1 MNFRTYEDLVNCIHK
16 NIGKVPHDID
26 LVVGIPRSGTM
37 VANIIALS
45 LNLPFMDI
53 EDYLNNRVIVTGT
66 TRKCQNWIRCVD
78 QAKHVLIVDDSV
90 SSGKAVREAKERL
103 KGRNEKYTYLAVYA
117 LAASCK
123 MVDIFLEIC
132 EQPRMFEWNYM
143 HHWALEYCCMDIDG
157 VLCEDP
163 TLVQNDD
170 GKKYER
176 FLEEAI
182 PKFVPTQ
189 KVGYLVSC
197 RMEKYREKT
206 EAWLKKYN
214 VDYGKL
220 VLIDNIGAKERAL
233 GFDHAKFKA
242 DFYKKTDAILF
253 FESNY
258 DQALRICE
266 LSGKPVYCIE
276 NRKLITSNNVIEKL
290 KVRNKEWK
298 VTVKRAVKKITKRIN
313 YVK

>member
-16 NIGKVPHDID
+16 NISKIPHDID

-53 EDYLNNRVIVTGT
+53 EDYLNNRVIATGT
-66 TRKCQNWIRCVD
+66 TRKCQNWIRSVE
-78 QAKHVLIVDDSV
+78 QAKHILIVDDSV
-90 SSGKAVREAKERL
+90 SSGKAVRETKERL

-117 LAASCK
+117 LTVSCK

-163 TLVQNDD
+163 TFFQNDD
-170 GKKYER
+170 GKKYEK
-176 FLEEAI
+176 FLEEVV
-182 PKFVPTQ
+182 PKYIPTQ

-197 RMEKYREKT
+197 RLEKYREKT
-206 EAWLKKYN
+206 EEWLRKYH
-214 VDYGKL
+214 VEYGKL
-220 VLIDNIGAKERAL
+220 ILVDNVSAKERAIE
-233 GFDHAKFKA
+233 FDHARYKA
-242 DFYKKTDAILF
+242 DFYKETDAIIF

-258 DQALRICE
+258 DQALRICQ
-266 LSGKPVYCIE
+266 LSGKPVYCVD
-276 NRKLITSNNVIEKL
+276 NRKLINSDNVIGKM
-290 KVRNKEWK
+290 KVRNIEWK
-298 VTVKRAVKKITKRIN
+298 VTLKRVVKKITKRIN